1 MKDKAQIKAEKKAA
15 KEAKAI
21 SKVNSKSEK
30 MAAKASKASKSSK
43 AQVSNEP
50 VQLLKDSTGAEHII
64 EIKDLCKSFD
74 GTQVLKDITFYI
86 RNNEFITL
94 LGPSGCGKSTTL
106 RIIAGF
112 ETADSGIVNFE
123 GKDLLHVPA
132 HKRNLNTVFQRY
144 ALFPHLNVFD
154 NVAFGLHLKKVP
166 APEVK
171 ERVTKA
177 LATVG
182 LAGYDKRYIDQL
194 SGGQMQRVAIARAII
209 NRPRILLLDEPLGA
223 LDLKMRK
230 EMQIEL
236 KEMQRELGITFVYV
250 THDQEEALTMS
261 DNIIVMKDGVIQ
273 QIGTP
278 IDIYN
283 EPKNA
288 YVADFIGESNIIPGT
303 MKKDFEVTFAG
314 RTFECVDKLF
324 EEFVVGKNND
334 VDVVVRPEDF
344 YVYEE
349 APNRINGVVD
359 SIVFKGVHYEIIV
372 ISDDGI
378 EWMVHDVDPV
388 KVGQRV
394 GLTVDPDDIHIMRKS
409 QFSPK
414 PGSFGA
420 QGVEED
426 ENGLTEE
433 EEQALAEAEA
443 ELFVEAEEGVLEGKA
458 LASEDKAEGKAKD
471 EVEG

>member
-1 MKDKAQIKAEKKAA
+1 MAYNQILE
-15 KEAKAI
+15 
-21 SKVNSKSEK
+21 
-30 MAAKASKASKSSK
+30 
-43 AQVSNEP
+43 
-50 VQLLKDSTGAEHII
+50 DSTGSEHII

-74 GTQVLKDITFYI
+74 GTKVLKNITFYI

-123 GKDLLHVPA
+123 GKDLKSVPA
-132 HKRNLNTVFQRY
+132 NKRNINTVFQRY

-154 NVAFGLHLKKVP
+154 NVAFGLKIKKVNKQ
-166 APEVK
+166 EIR
-171 ERVTKA
+171 ERVNKA

-182 LAGYDKRYIDQL
+182 LADYGDRYIDQL
-194 SGGQMQRVAIARAII
+194 SGGQMQRVAIARAIV

-261 DNIIVMKDGVIQ
+261 DTIIVMKDGIIQ

-288 YVADFIGESNIIPGT
+288 YVADFIGESNIVAGT
-303 MKKDFEVTFAG
+303 MKKDNEVTLSSGITFA
-314 RTFECVDKLF
+314 CVDPLF
-324 EEFVVGKNND
+324 PEFTEGIANL
-334 VDVVVRPEDF
+334 VDVVIRPEDF
-344 YVYEE
+344 YVAEE
-349 APNRINGVVD
+349 AEGRINGEVI
-359 SIVFKGVHYEIIV
+359 SLIFKGVHYEMIV
-372 ISDDGI
+372 KSDDGI
-378 EWMVHDVDPV
+378 EWLVQNVDPF
-388 KVGQRV
+388 KVGSSV
-394 GLTVDPDDIHIMRKS
+394 GLYVDPDDIQIMRRS
-409 QFSPK
+409 ELSPDF
-414 PGSFGA
+414 GSFGIKHPDA
-420 QGVEED
+420 EESAEAKEAKANSIGENVVEEADVKPSEED
-426 ENGLTEE
+426 EE
-433 EEQALAEAEA
+433 
-443 ELFVEAEEGVLEGKA
+443 
-458 LASEDKAEGKAKD
+458 KAE
-471 EVEG
+471 VETAE

>member
-1 MKDKAQIKAEKKAA
+1 MAYNQILE
-15 KEAKAI
+15 
-21 SKVNSKSEK
+21 
-30 MAAKASKASKSSK
+30 
-43 AQVSNEP
+43 
-50 VQLLKDSTGAEHII
+50 DSTGSEHII

-74 GTQVLKDITFYI
+74 GTKVLKNITFYI

-123 GKDLLHVPA
+123 GKDLKSVPA
-132 HKRNLNTVFQRY
+132 NKRNINTVFQRY

-154 NVAFGLHLKKVP
+154 NVAFGLKIKKVNKQ
-166 APEVK
+166 EIR
-171 ERVTKA
+171 ERVNKA

-182 LAGYDKRYIDQL
+182 LADYGDRYIDQL
-194 SGGQMQRVAIARAII
+194 SGGQMQRVAIARAIV

-261 DNIIVMKDGVIQ
+261 DTIIVMKDGIIQ

-288 YVADFIGESNIIPGT
+288 YVADFIGESNIVAGT
-303 MKKDFEVTFAG
+303 MKKDNEVTLSSGITFA
-314 RTFECVDKLF
+314 CVDPLF
-324 EEFVVGKNND
+324 PEFNEGIANL
-334 VDVVVRPEDF
+334 VDVVIRPEDF
-344 YVYEE
+344 YVAEE
-349 APNRINGVVD
+349 AEGRINGVVE
-359 SIVFKGVHYEIIV
+359 SLIFKGVHYEMIV
-372 ISDDGI
+372 KSDDGI
-378 EWMVHDVDPV
+378 EWLVQNVDPF
-388 KVGQRV
+388 KVGSRV
-394 GLTVDPDDIHIMRKS
+394 GLYVDPDDIQIMRRS
-409 QFSPK
+409 ELSPDFGNFGIKHPDAEESAEAREAKANSIGENVVEEADVK
-414 PGSFGA
+414 PS
-420 QGVEED
+420 EED
-426 ENGLTEE
+426 EE
-433 EEQALAEAEA
+433 
-443 ELFVEAEEGVLEGKA
+443 
-458 LASEDKAEGKAKD
+458 KAE
-471 EVEG
+471 VETAE

>member
-1 MKDKAQIKAEKKAA
+1 MAYNQILE
-15 KEAKAI
+15 
-21 SKVNSKSEK
+21 
-30 MAAKASKASKSSK
+30 
-43 AQVSNEP
+43 
-50 VQLLKDSTGAEHII
+50 DSTGSEHII

-74 GTQVLKDITFYI
+74 GTKVLKNITFYI

-123 GKDLLHVPA
+123 GKDLKSVPA
-132 HKRNLNTVFQRY
+132 NKRNINTVFQRY

-154 NVAFGLHLKKVP
+154 NVAFGLKIKKVNKQ
-166 APEVK
+166 EIR
-171 ERVTKA
+171 ERVNKA

-182 LAGYDKRYIDQL
+182 LADYGDRYIDQL
-194 SGGQMQRVAIARAII
+194 SGGQMQRVAIARAIV

-261 DNIIVMKDGVIQ
+261 DTIIVMKDGIIQ

-288 YVADFIGESNIIPGT
+288 YVADFIGESNIVAGT
-303 MKKDFEVTFAG
+303 MKKDNEVTLSSGITFA
-314 RTFECVDKLF
+314 CVDPLF
-324 EEFVVGKNND
+324 PEFTEGIANL
-334 VDVVVRPEDF
+334 VDVVIRPEDF
-344 YVYEE
+344 YVAEE
-349 APNRINGVVD
+349 AEGRINGEVI
-359 SIVFKGVHYEIIV
+359 SLIFKGVHYEMIV
-372 ISDDGI
+372 KSDDGI
-378 EWMVHDVDPV
+378 EWLVQNVDPF
-388 KVGQRV
+388 KVGSRV
-394 GLTVDPDDIHIMRKS
+394 GLYVDPDDIQIMRRS
-409 QFSPK
+409 ELSPDF
-414 PGSFGA
+414 GSFGIKHPDA
-420 QGVEED
+420 EESAEAKEAKANSIGENVVEEADVKPSEED
-426 ENGLTEE
+426 EE
-433 EEQALAEAEA
+433 
-443 ELFVEAEEGVLEGKA
+443 
-458 LASEDKAEGKAKD
+458 KAE
-471 EVEG
+471 VETAE

>member
-1 MKDKAQIKAEKKAA
+1 MAYNQILE
-15 KEAKAI
+15 
-21 SKVNSKSEK
+21 
-30 MAAKASKASKSSK
+30 
-43 AQVSNEP
+43 
-50 VQLLKDSTGAEHII
+50 DSTGSEHII

-74 GTQVLKDITFYI
+74 GTQVLKNITFYI

-123 GKDLLHVPA
+123 GKDLKSVPA
-132 HKRNLNTVFQRY
+132 NKRNINTVFQRY

-154 NVAFGLHLKKVP
+154 NVAFGLKIKKVNKQ
-166 APEVK
+166 EIR
-171 ERVTKA
+171 ERVNKA

-182 LAGYDKRYIDQL
+182 LADYGDRYIDQL
-194 SGGQMQRVAIARAII
+194 SGGQMQRVAIARAIV

-261 DNIIVMKDGVIQ
+261 DTIIVMKDGIIQ

-288 YVADFIGESNIIPGT
+288 YVADFIGESNIVAGT
-303 MKKDFEVTFAG
+303 MKKDNEVTLSSGITFA
-314 RTFECVDKLF
+314 CVDPLF
-324 EEFVVGKNND
+324 PEFTEGIANL
-334 VDVVVRPEDF
+334 VDVVIRPEDF
-344 YVYEE
+344 YVAEE
-349 APNRINGVVD
+349 AEGRINGVVE
-359 SIVFKGVHYEIIV
+359 SLIFKGVHYEMIV
-372 ISDDGI
+372 KSDDGI
-378 EWMVHDVDPV
+378 EWLVQNVDPF
-388 KVGQRV
+388 KVGSRV
-394 GLTVDPDDIHIMRKS
+394 GLYVDPDDIQIMRRS
-409 QFSPK
+409 ELSPDFGNFGIKHPDAEESAEAKEAKANSIGENVVEEADVK
-414 PGSFGA
+414 PS
-420 QGVEED
+420 EED
-426 ENGLTEE
+426 EE
-433 EEQALAEAEA
+433 
-443 ELFVEAEEGVLEGKA
+443 
-458 LASEDKAEGKAKD
+458 KAE
-471 EVEG
+471 VETAE

>member
-1 MKDKAQIKAEKKAA
+1 MAYNQILE
-15 KEAKAI
+15 
-21 SKVNSKSEK
+21 
-30 MAAKASKASKSSK
+30 
-43 AQVSNEP
+43 
-50 VQLLKDSTGAEHII
+50 DSTGSEHII

-74 GTQVLKDITFYI
+74 GTKVLKNITFYI

-123 GKDLLHVPA
+123 GKDLKSVPA
-132 HKRNLNTVFQRY
+132 NKRNINTVFQRY

-154 NVAFGLHLKKVP
+154 NVAFGLKIKKVNKQ
-166 APEVK
+166 EIR
-171 ERVTKA
+171 ERVNKA

-182 LAGYDKRYIDQL
+182 LADYGDRYIDQL
-194 SGGQMQRVAIARAII
+194 SGGQMQRVAIARAIV

-261 DNIIVMKDGVIQ
+261 DTIIVMKDGIIQ

-288 YVADFIGESNIIPGT
+288 YVADFIGESNIVAGT
-303 MKKDFEVTFAG
+303 MKKDNEVTLSSGITFA
-314 RTFECVDKLF
+314 CVDPLF
-324 EEFVVGKNND
+324 PEFTEGIANL
-334 VDVVVRPEDF
+334 VDVVIRPEDF
-344 YVYEE
+344 YVAEE
-349 APNRINGVVD
+349 AEGRINGEVI
-359 SIVFKGVHYEIIV
+359 SLIFKGVHYEMIV
-372 ISDDGI
+372 KSDDGI
-378 EWMVHDVDPV
+378 EWLDQNVDPF
-388 KVGQRV
+388 KVGSRV
-394 GLTVDPDDIHIMRKS
+394 GLYVDPDDIQIMRRS
-409 QFSPK
+409 ELSPDFGRFGIKHPDAEESAEAKEAKANSIGENVVEEADVK
-414 PGSFGA
+414 PT
-420 QGVEED
+420 EED
-426 ENGLTEE
+426 EE
-433 EEQALAEAEA
+433 
-443 ELFVEAEEGVLEGKA
+443 
-458 LASEDKAEGKAKD
+458 KAEVEKAD
-471 EVEG
+471 

>member
-1 MKDKAQIKAEKKAA
+1 MAYNQILE
-15 KEAKAI
+15 
-21 SKVNSKSEK
+21 
-30 MAAKASKASKSSK
+30 
-43 AQVSNEP
+43 
-50 VQLLKDSTGAEHII
+50 DSTGSEHII

-74 GTQVLKDITFYI
+74 GTKVLKNITFYI

-123 GKDLLHVPA
+123 GKDLKSVPA
-132 HKRNLNTVFQRY
+132 NKRNINTVFQRY

-154 NVAFGLHLKKVP
+154 NVAFGLKIKKVNKQ
-166 APEVK
+166 EIR
-171 ERVTKA
+171 ERVNKA

-182 LAGYDKRYIDQL
+182 LADYGDRYIDQL
-194 SGGQMQRVAIARAII
+194 SGGQMQRVAIARAIV

-261 DNIIVMKDGVIQ
+261 DTIIVMKDGIIQ

-288 YVADFIGESNIIPGT
+288 YVADFIGESNIVAGT
-303 MKKDFEVTFAG
+303 MKKDNEVTLSSGITFA
-314 RTFECVDKLF
+314 CVDPLF
-324 EEFVVGKNND
+324 PEFTEGIANL
-334 VDVVVRPEDF
+334 VDVVIRPEDF
-344 YVYEE
+344 YVAEE
-349 APNRINGVVD
+349 AEGRINGVVE
-359 SIVFKGVHYEIIV
+359 SLIFKGVHYEMIV
-372 ISDDGI
+372 KSDDGI
-378 EWMVHDVDPV
+378 EWLVQNVDPF
-388 KVGQRV
+388 KVGSRV
-394 GLTVDPDDIHIMRKS
+394 GLYVDPDDIQIMRRS
-409 QFSPK
+409 ELSPDFGNFGIKHPDAEESAEAREAKANSIGENVVEEADVK
-414 PGSFGA
+414 PS
-420 QGVEED
+420 EED
-426 ENGLTEE
+426 E
-433 EEQALAEAEA
+433 A
-443 ELFVEAEEGVLEGKA
+443 
-458 LASEDKAEGKAKD
+458 KAE
-471 EVEG
+471 VETAE